1 MFQPGLHK
9 QLAAT
14 RIQRDR
20 DAVAEKSIRKD
31 PRDSHEAGLRR
42 AKADQEIKAMEA
54 EIADCLETVKLL
66 DEQAGKLRQHAHSSR
81 HLSLALTHLEDS
93 WMRIVAHLGEPTA

>member
-14 RIQRDR
+14 RTQRER
-20 DAVAEKSIRKD
+20 DAVAEKSCRKD

-54 EIADCLETVKLL
+54 EIKDCLETIKLL
-66 DEQAGKLRQHAHSSR
+66 DEQCGKLRQHGHSSR
-81 HLSLALTHLEDS
+81 HLSLALTHMEDT
-93 WMRIVAHLGEPTA
+93 WMRIVAHIGDPN